1 MNLFFEYQKKFINYL
16 QFLQKK
22 KLIILPRNINSL
34 RVDLPPKGNNGDI
47 SYNAAMILSKI
58 NNKETIEFGNFIKEL
73 FLKKFKEFEKIDVAS
88 VGFLNISFKKNFW
101 EKQLNQIIKLNKK
114 FGYNK
119 YKKKKYNIEF
129 VSANPTGPLH
139 VGHCRGAVLGD
150 VLSNLLKFNGNSVIK
165 EYYVNDY
172 GEQIKHFVKSVYFRI
187 LEIKKNKYFPIDQNL
202 YPGDYIIDIA
212 KQIIKSKKIKDF
224 SNFEKIYKKLCTNS
238 LNHSIRLIKKNLKS
252 LGIEHDFF
260 VHETS
265 LVNKKL
271 VNKAISKLQKQK
283 YAYYGMLKPPKGEV
297 SETWK
302 PRNQLLF
309 NSTKFGDDT
318 DRALQKIDGSWTYFA
333 NDIAYHSH
341 KVDRKFNRL
350 INVLG
355 SDHAGYIKRITAATN
370 AISNNKTEL
379 FCKVTQLVKLLKNGQ
394 PYKMSKRKGDYITIE
409 DLINEVG
416 KDSIRFMMLNRSN
429 DVELDFDFEKVTE
442 KSKDNPVF
450 YVQYANARINSIFRS
465 LNIDIN
471 KKFKIP
477 NESFNLNLNEIEI
490 LKKISEWPKCVYVST
505 NKLEPHRIVYYLY
518 DLATIFH
525 SYWNMGKENK
535 NLRFITNNKIK
546 KSSLM
551 LLKSLSIVINNGM
564 KILGVSLPERM

>member
-1 MNLFFEYQKKFINYL
+1 MNLFFDYENKFINLL
-16 QFLQKK
+16 QSLQKQ
-22 KLIILPRNINSL
+22 KLIVLPKNVNSL
-34 RVDLPPKGNNGDI
+34 RVDLPPKGNSCDI
-47 SYNAAMILSKI
+47 SYNAAMILSKM
-58 NNKETIEFGNFIKEL
+58 NNRDTIEFGNFLKKH
-73 FLKKFKEFEKIDVAS
+73 FLNKFKEFEKIDVAN

-101 EKQLNQIIKLNKK
+101 EKQMNQIIKLNNK
-114 FGYNK
+114 FGFNK
-119 YKKKKYNIEF
+119 YKKNKYNIEF

-172 GEQIKHFVKSVYFRI
+172 GEQIKYFVKSVYCRI
-187 LEIKKNKYFPIDQNL
+187 LEITKNKNFPTDQNL

-212 KQIIKSKKIKDF
+212 KQIIKSKKIRDF
-224 SNFEKIYKKLCTNS
+224 NNFEKIYKKLSADS
-238 LNHSIRLIKKNLKS
+238 LKYSIKLIKKNLLS
-252 LGIEHDFF
+252 LGIDHDIF
-260 VHETS
+260 VYETN

-271 VNKAISKLQKQK
+271 VNKTINKLQKQK
-283 YAYYGMLKPPKGEV
+283 YAYYGVLKAPKGEV
-297 SETWK
+297 SENWK

-318 DRALQKIDGSWTYFA
+318 DRALKKIDGSWTYFA

-341 KVDRKFNRL
+341 KVDRKFTKL

-429 DVELDFDFEKVTE
+429 EVELDFDFEKVTE

-450 YVQYANARINSIFRS
+450 YVQYANARINSIFRT
-465 LNIDIN
+465 LKIDIN
-471 KKFKIP
+471 KKFKTS
-477 NESFNLNLNEIEI
+477 NENLNLNQNEIEI
-490 LKKISEWPKCVYVST
+490 LKKISEWPKCVYIST

-525 SYWNMGKENK
+525 SYWNMGNENK
-535 NLRFITNNKIK
+535 NLRFIINNEIK